1 MNCRACGADKQTT
14 PLCGKCLLKVKDLCT
29 SAHDVM
35 PLMGDEI
42 AKETAKARLG
52 GGGGDGA
59 PDVISF
65 HALEARDNLITT
77 ILKLQRRAW
86 AERRDGN
93 PKSLYRDA
101 HLLQRYVTINW
112 ESDPLGYL
120 LDELTDHVR
129 DCWRIVD
136 QRQEKT
142 TTGHCSQCGH
152 LIRAAQGAEIV
163 RCPGCGHSDQT
174 QIIKDRLRE
183 ETLDRLNGSMLTA
196 TEMVVAAAQLGET
209 LKEQTIRGWHKKGW
223 LTRDAQKRYLFDDV
237 WELMETPTQKRRDT
251 PIKSTR

>member
-65 HALEARDNLITT
+65 HALEARDDLKGT
-77 ILKLQRRAW
+77 IKALQRRAGLG
-86 AERRDGN
+86 ADGEPMALRSN
-93 PKSLYRDA
+93 LW
-101 HLLQRYVTINW
+101 LLQRRTALTW

-142 TTGHCSQCGH
+142 TAGHCSRCGH
-152 LIRAAQGAEIV
+152 LIRAAQGAEV
-163 RCPGCGHSDQT
+163 VLCPGCGLADTVRNMQD
-174 QIIKDRLRE
+174 ILRE

-196 TEMVVAAAQLGET
+196 AEMVVAAAQLGET
-209 LKEQTIRGWHKKGW
+209 LKEQTIRGWYTKGK
-223 LTRDAQKRYLFDDV
+223 LARDEKKRYLFDDV
-237 WELMETPTQKRRDT
+237 WELVEELAKKRRNT
-251 PIKSTR
+251 PQESTR

>member
-65 HALEARDNLITT
+65 HALEARDNLKAT
-77 ILKLQRRAW
+77 IKALQSRARMGANGEPMTLQANLWRLQRRT
-86 AERRDGN
+86 
-93 PKSLYRDA
+93 SL
-101 HLLQRYVTINW
+101 TW
-112 ESDPLGYL
+112 EKDPLGHL
-120 LDELTDHVR
+120 LDELTDRVR

-142 TTGHCSQCGH
+142 TAGHCTQCGH
-152 LIRAAQGAEIV
+152 LIRAAQGTEIV

-174 QIIKDRLRE
+174 QTIKDRLRE

-223 LTRDAQKRYLFDDV
+223 LSRDAQKRYLFDDV